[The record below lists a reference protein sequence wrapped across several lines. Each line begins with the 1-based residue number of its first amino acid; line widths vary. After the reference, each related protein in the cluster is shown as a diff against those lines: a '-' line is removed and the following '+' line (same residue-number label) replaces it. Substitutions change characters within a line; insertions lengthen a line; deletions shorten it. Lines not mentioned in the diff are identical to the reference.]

1 MWATKNP
8 AISANVVG
16 FFTGQVKL
24 VNGGDGQ
31 KESSQSVCSVLSL
44 LSRNK
49 LPLGSDGCL
58 ATGLSLSAAR

>member
-1 MWATKNP
+1 MGNQTNP
-8 AISANVVG
+8 AISANVVQ
-16 FFTGQVKL
+16 FLTGQVKL

-49 LPLGSDGCL
+49 TS
-58 ATGLSLSAAR
+58 TGT